1 MKQDSTSG
9 QKAELPRPYQC
20 PMCDK
25 AFHRLE
31 HQTRHIRTHTGE
43 KPHACTFSG
52 CTKRFSR
59 SDELTRHSR
68 IHTNPNSRRNNRN
81 MKYSLNNNGQNPD
94 SDNQHSSPAKQK
106 RTRKANPSNN
116 KPTNISSDSIATS
129 TTVDNC
135 TLPTIATTHTHSEP
149 LLAIANVT
157 PHHDSHTNS
166 ASSIPSH
173 ELSKYTRDS
182 TSIPLFSRVDTSS
195 QTPDSNALDSL
206 DSRTEGPHSLHGL
219 QHAFTQETKAT
230 IAHLVSNGKPA
241 LSLVTS
247 PVSGLISSPISAS
260 SSSSSTNLI
269 SMNSMIHPTA
279 HHFTRSGYTSAIN
292 SPYSSIPSSPV
303 LSATNLPIPSTFH
316 SLTQSPAQHVSSFN
330 PLTFKDVP
338 TSAAISR
345 PYTSSFDMNAL
356 ATAATQQ
363 LEREQAAAKV
373 RNQPSS
379 TSNTPHSLSPSGN
392 HSSLHFTHSSPSLS
406 SYFQNHSNYQNSS
419 ATNNSNKS
427 NTASAVTSNYSS
439 HGTHHTLQPRPF
451 SGLSALTPLSSI
463 HSSNGSLKMTRHE
476 NEDIYL
482 SSHHRSKK
490 SRPNSPIGTAPTS
503 PIFPSSIATTPD
515 HTPLVT
521 PAHSPR
527 LHSREMGTSSS
538 GASSLLDGAFNNTSS
553 TSINNNNINGGI
565 KLPSIR
571 ALSAGRHLPLPS
583 ALLPIENGGTNSGKA
598 GSYSL
603 STGSSNTSMSS
614 ALRGLSQLQTSRSSS
629 SLSNSVF
636 NNHFNFTNKSNFNP
650 DTNNNKG
657 SGFSFH
663 GSGGSVQSSQNAN
676 QESAF
681 NDHNSKNN
689 GIQRAMFGNDKGMHF
704 LPLTGNTS
712 SGSSSASG
720 SGTASPIGSS
730 HNKVGLSVNP
740 STENTRSDAMPLQQN
755 QPNSQTNKSSNGSI
769 RNGEFPSSV
778 RISSLL
784 DSPVTKKN
792 DESKINLNFDKI
804 YKANESGI
812 IISEDSDDSNHNTSQ
827 SGRADD
833 FKSEKETSI
842 STSVTRVPVSH
853 LLS

>member
-1 MKQDSTSG
+1 MKQGSTSG

-43 KPHACTFSG
+43 KPHVCTFPG

-68 IHTNPNSRRNNRN
+68 IHTNPNSRRNNRS
-81 MKYSLNNNGQNPD
+81 MKYSLNNDGQNPD
-94 SDNQHSSPAKQK
+94 SDKQNPTPAKQK
-106 RTRKANPSNN
+106 RSRKANTNN
-116 KPTNISSDSIATS
+116 KQPTNISSDSTTTS
-129 TTVDNC
+129 TTFDNR
-135 TLPTIATTHTHSEP
+135 TLPAIATTHTHSEP
-149 LLAIANVT
+149 LLAITKVT
-157 PHHDSHTNS
+157 SPHDSHTNS

-173 ELSKYTRDS
+173 ELSKFTRDS
-182 TSIPLFSRVDTSS
+182 TSIPLFSRANTSS
-195 QTPDSNALDSL
+195 QTPDSHALDFL
-206 DSRTEGPHSLHGL
+206 DGQTESPHSLHGL
-219 QHAFTQETKAT
+219 QRAFTQETKAT
-230 IAHLVSNGKPA
+230 IAPPGSNGKPA

-247 PVSGLISSPISAS
+247 PVSGLVSSPISAS
-260 SSSSSTNLI
+260 SSSTNLI
-269 SMNSMIHPTA
+269 SMSSMIHPTA

-292 SPYSSIPSSPV
+292 SPYSSTPSSPV
-303 LSATNLPIPSTFH
+303 LSATNLPIPSAFH

-330 PLTFKDVP
+330 PLTFKDTP

-356 ATAATQQ
+356 ATAATLQ
-363 LEREQAAAKV
+363 LEREQAAAMA
-373 RNQPSS
+373 RNPPSS
-379 TSNTPHSLSPSGN
+379 TSNTPHSLSPSGS

-406 SYFQNHSNYQNSS
+406 SYFQNHGNHQNNST
-419 ATNNSNKS
+419 TNNGNKNSIASNIG
-427 NTASAVTSNYSS
+427 SNYSS
-439 HGTHHTLQPRPF
+439 HGTHHTLHSRPF

-476 NEDIYL
+476 DDDIYL

-527 LHSREMGTSSS
+527 LHSREMGVSSS
-538 GASSLLDGAFNNTSS
+538 GASSLLDGAFNNASS
-553 TSINNNNINGGI
+553 TSNGNNINGGI

-583 ALLPIENGGTNSGKA
+583 ALLPIENGGNNSGKA

-603 STGSSNTSMSS
+603 SGGSSNTSMSS
-614 ALRGLSQLQTSRSSS
+614 ALRGISQLQTSRSSS

-636 NNHFNFTNKSNFNP
+636 NNHFNFTNNSNVNT

-663 GSGGSVQSSQNAN
+663 GSSASVQPYLSTN
-676 QESAF
+676 QESTF
-681 NDHNSKNN
+681 NDHNSNNN
-689 GIQRAMFGNDKGMHF
+689 GTQRAMFGNDKGMHF

-720 SGTASPIGSS
+720 SGATSPIGGS
-730 HNKVGLSVNP
+730 HNRVGLSVNTLP
-740 STENTRSDAMPLQQN
+740 EITRPDAILLQQN
-755 QPNSQTNKSSNGSI
+755 QLNSQTNKSSNGSI
-769 RNGEFPSSV
+769 RNSEFPSSV

-784 DSPVTKKN
+784 DSSATRKN
-792 DESKINLNFDKI
+792 DESKINLNFDKV
-804 YKANESGI
+804 YKENESSI
-812 IISEDSDDSNHNTSQ
+812 IIDEDSDNSIHNSSQ

-833 FKSEKETSI
+833 FKSEKGTSI
-842 STSVTRVPVSH
+842 STSVTRVPVSD